1 MQNVEECVQN
11 WLEFKE
17 DQFEDKDELL
27 FAMEEIHQR
36 RKELKITENEWFS
49 VWMLGRVKKRKR
61 METPNTKP

>member
-1 MQNVEECVQN
+1 MCIN

-17 DQFEDKDELL
+17 DQYEEEDELL
-27 FAMEEIHQR
+27 FTMEEIEQR

-61 METPNTKP
+61 METFQ